1 MKHIIPALA
10 ILALPL
16 AAQETQLPQPGF
28 IQLNFEMPVQG
39 LKDQVDHR
47 MGLGGSLGYV
57 FYGSGKANHPN
68 LTLAVKLDTDEF
80 SNGSTH
86 REAHGVGIGGE
97 FTVYFQSG
105 FRGAYLSA
113 APSLCVWSLTD
124 RDQGSLANRHYVRG
138 GGTIALGYRFARDY
152 SLEAHWKSVT
162 LDQDLQLSS
171 FGLGLKLH
179 F

>member
-1 MKHIIPALA
+1 MKRLLLA

-16 AAQETQLPQPGF
+16 AAQEAPISQPAF
-28 IQLNFEMPVQG
+28 VQLNLEQPTQE
-39 LKDQVDHR
+39 LKDQVDNR

-57 FYGSGKANHPN
+57 FYQSRKGLGA
-68 LTLAVKLDTDEF
+68 TLAVKLDTDDF
-80 SNGSTH
+80 SNGSTR

-113 APSLCVWSLTD
+113 APTLYVWSLTD
-124 RDQGSLANRHYVRG
+124 RSNGPLANQHYVRG
-138 GGTIALGYRFARDY
+138 GGTIALGYRFAKGY
-152 SLEAHWKSVT
+152 SVEAHWKSATV
-162 LDQDLQLSS
+162 DQDLQLSS
-171 FGLGLKLH
+171 LGLGLKVH